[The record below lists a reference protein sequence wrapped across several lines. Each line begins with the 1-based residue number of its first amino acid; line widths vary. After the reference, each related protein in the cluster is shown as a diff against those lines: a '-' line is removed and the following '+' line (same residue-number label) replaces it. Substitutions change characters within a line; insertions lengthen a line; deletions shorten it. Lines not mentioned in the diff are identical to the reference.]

1 MRLGSAAAMG
11 RWATW
16 LALTPL
22 VELVDRCSMA
32 RLTLRRRAG
41 AVLPAELHPFVT
53 TYAHRKEFSFT
64 PYPDEIPRCYLDS
77 WN

>member
-1 MRLGSAAAMG
+1 
-11 RWATW
+11 
-16 LALTPL
+16 
-22 VELVDRCSMA
+22 MA

>member
-16 LALTPL
+16 LAPTP
-22 VELVDRCSMA
+22 LVDRCSMA
-32 RLTLRRRAG
+32 PLTWRRRAG
-41 AVLPAELHPFVT
+41 AVLPAELHVFVT

-64 PYPDEIPRCYLDS
+64 PYPDEIPRFYLDS